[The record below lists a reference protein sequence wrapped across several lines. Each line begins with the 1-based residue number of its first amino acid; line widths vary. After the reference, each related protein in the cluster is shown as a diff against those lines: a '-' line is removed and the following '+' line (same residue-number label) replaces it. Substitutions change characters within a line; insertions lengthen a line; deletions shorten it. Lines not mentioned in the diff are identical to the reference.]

1 MKIIGKYILRIL
13 LFLILI
19 SSLMYLHIEKLK
31 VFI

>member
-19 SSLMYLHIEKLK
+19 SSVMYLHIEKLK